1 MDNERNTERCKRV
14 VTAIANL
21 ESTEKMELF
30 RLLHKCK
37 CEYTRNNNGIF
48 INMSWLSDEILDKI
62 EQYISFCNKSHNE
75 VQRYESICDV
85 LNKNIHDTKIKD
97 ASKKTDVH
105 IPHSIGDSLVCSD
118 VKKQSA
124 PKMSSSM
131 RFYLLK
137 KRFSKHTPL
146 TTTAKNDLST
156 EPYLLQ

>member
-1 MDNERNTERCKRV
+1 MDNAISERNTERCKRV
-14 VTAIANL
+14 VSAIANL

-48 INMSWLSDEILDKI
+48 INLSWLSDEILDKI

-75 VQRYESICDV
+75 VHHYESICDV
-85 LNKNIHDTKIKD
+85 LNKNIHDTKIKNNAKPD
-97 ASKKTDVH
+97 DVIVPLNIVDTSESKKQTV
-105 IPHSIGDSLVCSD
+105 
-118 VKKQSA
+118 

-137 KRFSKHTPL
+137 KRFSKHVPL
-146 TTTAKNDLST
+146 TTSAKNDLNT
-156 EPYLLQ
+156 ESYILL